1 MPLRRAALL
10 TLGASCTLAVPAVAG
25 AAPSLGALKPCY
37 VSVRTAPKTFDT
49 ETVAVSGSGFS
60 PNALIDIAVDGA
72 TVATGVQADGAGNL
86 APGTVKAPVVK
97 SGQRAFTVTATA
109 QGDAGQSASAGALV
123 SELAVRVR
131 PRRARPRR
139 RIRFTGAGFTI
150 AGLPVYAHY
159 VLNGRL
165 RETVR
170 LAPRPTGP
178 CGTFSVRR
186 RQFPF
191 TPRTG
196 RWTVQFDQRQ
206 AFTDEPPL
214 VGLLIDVK
222 RVPRTPRR

>member
-25 AAPSLGALKPCY
+25 AAPSLAALKPCY
-37 VSVRTAPKTFDT
+37 VSVRTAPGTFDT
-49 ETVAVSGSGFS
+49 ETVAVSGSGFTA
-60 PNALIDIAVDGA
+60 NALVDIAVDGA
-72 TVATGVQADGAGNL
+72 TAAIGVQTDGAGNL
-86 APGTVKAPVVK
+86 PQGTVKAPVVK
-97 SGQRAFTVTATA
+97 SGRRPFTITATE
-109 QGDAGQSASAGALV
+109 QGGAGQTASARALV
-123 SELAVRVR
+123 SELAVRVK
-131 PRRARPRR
+131 PRRASPRR
-139 RIRFTGAGFTI
+139 RIRFTGAGFTTP
-150 AGLPVYAHY
+150 GLPVYAHY
-159 VLNGRL
+159 VLEGRL
-165 RETVR
+165 RRTVR
-170 LAPRPTGP
+170 LAPQPSGP

-191 TPRTG
+191 TPGLG